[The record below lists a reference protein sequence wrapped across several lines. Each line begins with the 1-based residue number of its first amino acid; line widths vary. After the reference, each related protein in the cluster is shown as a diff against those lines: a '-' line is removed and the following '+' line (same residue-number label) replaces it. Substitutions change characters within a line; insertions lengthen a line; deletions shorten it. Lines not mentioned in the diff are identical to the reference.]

1 MSCSGP
7 LDEISTNI
15 LWFTC
20 CVYCEGINPK
30 NWLNFKLC
38 FSFEIRYNFVAK
50 YPSTE
55 KNVCKMG
62 INFNIVLCSGALL
75 RYKYGGNESKLN
87 KFGNKGRAHHYTLTE
102 ENMSMYQD

>member
-1 MSCSGP
+1 MGHLVRYQP
-7 LDEISTNI
+7 I
-15 LWFTC
+15 F
-20 CVYCEGINPK
+20 YCLTAVFIVKAK

-38 FSFEIRYNFVAK
+38 FPFEIRHNFVAK
-50 YPSTE
+50 YPFTA